1 MPVLPMLAG
10 PTASGKSAAAMRLAE
25 RYGLDIVSAD
35 SMQVY
40 IGMDVG
46 TAKPSA
52 EERARVRHH
61 LIDVVTPAEP
71 FSVADYVRLAEAAIA
86 SVLAEG
92 RSVLVTGGTGF
103 YLRALRSGLPTVPP
117 ADPGAQAPLWEEV
130 RSGGLNALVAE
141 LHAASPA
148 DALRAE
154 RNPRRVVR
162 SLEVLRTTGKP
173 PSAFP
178 RLPPKYRY
186 DLLVLD
192 PPPEPLAERIEERAR
207 RMFDLGLVAEV
218 RRLLAEYPE
227 QPTALQAIGYKEVAA
242 HLRGETSE
250 ADALAAVV
258 LGSRQYAKRQ
268 RTWFRRE
275 QASVTVS
282 DFGELSEK
290 ELDEWLRG
298 VLAL

>member
-103 YLRALRSGLPTVPP
+103 YLRALRSGLPTVPL
-117 ADPGAQAPLWEEV
+117 ADLDAQAPLWQEV
-130 RSGGLNALVAE
+130 RAGGLNALIGE

-162 SLEVLRTTGKP
+162 SLEVLRSTGKP

-192 PPPEPLAERIEERAR
+192 PPPGPLAERIEERAR
-207 RMFDLGLVAEV
+207 RMFDLGLAAEV

-275 QASVTVS
+275 QASVTVPG
-282 DFGELSEK
+282 FGELSETV
-290 ELDEWLRG
+290 LDEWLRG